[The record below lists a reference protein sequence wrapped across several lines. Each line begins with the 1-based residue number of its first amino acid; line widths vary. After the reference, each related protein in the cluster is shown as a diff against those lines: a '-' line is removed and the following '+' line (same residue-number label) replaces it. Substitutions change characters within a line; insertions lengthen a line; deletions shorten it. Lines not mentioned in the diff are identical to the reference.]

1 MTFFPWD
8 EINSL
13 EIDAEEA
20 LKQARTGDFRAEVDK
35 YIDRVTD
42 LFEMDYFLGLYDATG
57 QLGQAVEPEY
67 EDIRSVIDRKIAG
80 KDYKDRLNDYFANG
94 TPYDI
99 ARVVATDAHR
109 IYNEAIFE
117 AGRRAGA
124 TSKTWNC
131 MMLPT
136 SRDTHRYLDGTTIP
150 FDAPFYTFEG
160 NSAMFPG
167 QFGVAEEDINCL
179 CWVSLSNK

>member
-8 EINSL
+8 RINSL
-13 EIDAEEA
+13 ENQAEEA
-20 LKQARTGDFRAEVDK
+20 LKQARTGNFRAEVDK
-35 YIDRVTD
+35 YIDRVTEA
-42 LFEMDYFLGLYDATG
+42 FEIDYMLGIYDASS
-57 QLGQAVEPEY
+57 QLDKEIDPDY
-67 EDIRSVIDRKIAG
+67 KDIKSVIDRKIAG
-80 KDYKDRLNDYFANG
+80 KDYKERIEEYFGNG

-117 AGRRAGA
+117 GGKKAGA

-136 SRDTHRYLDGTTIP
+136 SRDTHEYLDGTTVP
-150 FDAPFYTFEG
+150 MDAPFYTFKG

-179 CWVSLSNK
+179 CWVSIR